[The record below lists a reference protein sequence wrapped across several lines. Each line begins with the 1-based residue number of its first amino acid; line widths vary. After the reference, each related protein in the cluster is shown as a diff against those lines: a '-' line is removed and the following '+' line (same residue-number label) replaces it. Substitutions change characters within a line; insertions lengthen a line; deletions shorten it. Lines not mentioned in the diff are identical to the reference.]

1 VADAADAADADLS
14 APAAPSADPSG
25 APRTVPGAFTG
36 HVTERDASTDHDGTT
51 VLSSEVVALRRQLPD
66 WAGHAVLAARAPA
79 ADRQRPAAR
88 TVPAPAHLAMST
100 GERVPLNRPVLI
112 GRAPQA
118 TRVHSTQV
126 PRLLTVPSPLQDISR
141 THAEVRMDGD
151 DVVLTDLHSTNG
163 VLVVRCDAGP
173 LRLQPG
179 EPTVLQPGVLV
190 DLGEGITFTVER
202 GA

>member
-1 VADAADAADADLS
+1 VLSTPVAGVDPLGTPATGADPLGIPLGTPLPHADAS
-14 APAAPSADPSG
+14 A
-25 APRTVPGAFTG
+25 
-36 HVTERDASTDHDGTT
+36 DHDGTT
-51 VLSSEVVALRRQLPD
+51 VLSADVVALRRRLPD
-66 WAGHAVLAARAPA
+66 WAGHAVLAARAPVAGPQPSTPRATA
-79 ADRQRPAAR
+79 AAAR
-88 TVPAPAHLAMST
+88 LAMST

-141 THAEVRMDGD
+141 THAEVRTDGD

-163 VLVVRCDAGP
+163 VLVVRCDSGP
-173 LRLQPG
+173 QRLQPG